1 MTGNFFFDGVSAESL
16 GVTSVRINS
25 SDDVMPVFGGQ
36 TYMAQNVIEHDYQTF
51 IRTTKDN
58 LRLNMFF
65 TLRED
70 DVRGSA
76 FTPERINSLGKF
88 FARSIPV
95 ELMVEEDMTKV
106 IKVVPTTSIEIV
118 RFGRLRGYFQIT
130 FQATTPY
137 WMSPM
142 EILTFNLPANGSFNV
157 INGRNIQDKHGN
169 FDVYPRIVIRN
180 IIVSNPNFILNNI
193 SSGKAVGF
201 NGVLANDNIFM
212 HHRIVNA
219 RLDQRIFHKWNKMP
233 FYITEGN
240 NVLNVNNSCVID
252 IHLQYP
258 IF

>member
-1 MTGNFFFDGVSAESL
+1 MTGNFYFDGISAQDL

-36 TYMAQNVIEHDYQTF
+36 SYTAQNVIEHDYQTF
-51 IRTTKDN
+51 IRTSKDN
-58 LRLNMFF
+58 LRLNMLF
-65 TLRED
+65 TLLEN

-76 FTPERINSLGKF
+76 FTPERINNLGKF
-88 FARSIPV
+88 FSRSIPV
-95 ELMVEEDMTKV
+95 ELMLEEDKTKV
-106 IKVVPTTSIEIV
+106 IKVVPTSSIEIV
-118 RFGRLRGYFQIT
+118 RFGGLRGYFQIT
-130 FQATTPY
+130 LQATTPY

-142 EILTFNLPANGSFNV
+142 EILTFNMAANGSFSV
-157 INGRNIQDKHGN
+157 VNGRNIQDKYGN
-169 FDVYPRIVIRN
+169 YDVYPRIVIRN
-180 IIVSNPNFILNNI
+180 IVVSNPNFILNNI

-201 NGVLANDNIFM
+201 NGVITNDNISM

-233 FYITEGN
+233 FYLIESLNT
-240 NVLNVNNSCVID
+240 LNVNNACTID